1 MRNEEQSVNHPKG
14 RENAMMNESILVH
27 HSIIQVEYVSPDH
40 NVGFEAYL
48 RLRTSELIP
57 CGDKLSW
64 FTIYCRRF
72 DQRSTSKNILEFPE
86 NHHLISQM

>member
-1 MRNEEQSVNHPKG
+1 
-14 RENAMMNESILVH
+14 MMNDSVLVH
-27 HSIIQVEYVSPDH
+27 NSIIQLEYVSPDH

-64 FTIYCRRF
+64 FAIHYRWF
-72 DQRSTSKNILEFPE
+72 DQRKVLARTF
-86 NHHLISQM
+86 